1 VTNKS
6 GAGLLSYRLD
16 VGEVSLQTA
25 RCGVLARNT
34 AAGDVRRE
42 IPVPRARREP
52 GRCRHAPFS
61 PLHVLREPRGGQRA
75 ARDRGARWA
84 RDPPRRVGA
93 RSQRRPCANVDVC
106 RSAANLPCP
115 RALARLLRLPGS
127 SLGRLP
133 TSCTCAGSRP
143 HSPRT
148 KWPETGS
155 QRPKSPHGRITWP
168 RVVSPSPR
176 ALAPFGR
183 QSVPGESAP
192 HLMCLN
198 FVVGQSLCALWLRFT
213 WRGRETLL
221 LKAVVH

>member
-1 VTNKS
+1 MWEKPRSKPPDAVFSRGTPPRAMFGARDLFLGRDEDVGGADMLPSVPYTLCENPAGRS
-6 GAGLLSYRLD
+6 VLSATAGL
-16 VGEVSLQTA
+16 VGPEIHRVVSA
-25 RCGVLARNT
+25 PEASAGLAPMWMS
-34 AAGDVRRE
+34 AG
-42 IPVPRARREP
+42 P
-52 GRCRHAPFS
+52 
-61 PLHVLREPRGGQRA
+61 QRT
-75 ARDRGARWA
+75 
-84 RDPPRRVGA
+84 
-93 RSQRRPCANVDVC
+93 S
-106 RSAANLPCP
+106 PCP
-115 RALARLLRLPGS
+115 RALARRLRLPGS

-148 KWPETGS
+148 KWQETGS